1 MMDTNR
7 TYPMMRMILKTIL
20 AATLMATLGLPT
32 AALAAKEVPE
42 EFRKVFL
49 EKGCHGCH
57 KVESIPEAT
66 GVLGPP
72 LDGISQ
78 KNRIAGG
85 FLANTPE
92 NLATWLRNPKE
103 VKVTLM
109 TNTGLNEE
117 QIAILVKTLNEL

>member
-1 MMDTNR
+1 MMDTTR
-7 TYPMMRMILKTIL
+7 TNPMISMILKTLL
-20 AATLMATLGLPT
+20 AVALMTTLGLPT
-32 AALAAKEVPE
+32 AALAGKEVPE

-57 KVESIPEAT
+57 KVDSIPEAT

-72 LDGISQ
+72 LDGVSQ
-78 KNRIAGG
+78 KARIAGG

-103 VKVTLM
+103 VKVTIM